1 MSNTNIE
8 QIADILYHAK
18 TNNIP
23 CLPIRNLLET
33 ASIEKAYQV
42 QAINIEKEISQGNH
56 ITGKKI
62 GLTSKAVQKQLGVN
76 EPDFGTL
83 VNSMEVSPDEN
94 KLAFSHL
101 MQPKAEAEWA
111 FVLKKSIT
119 KEIKSIEELQNYID
133 YAVIAIEIV
142 GSRIQNWDIQIV
154 DTVADNASA
163 SHYVLSKEE
172 IPLSHINF
180 TDCQMQLFQNN
191 KLTSEGTGK
200 ACMGNPL
207 LAVQWL
213 ANKMVEM
220 KTPLQKGELVLSGAL
235 GPMVNLKQGDQFKVV
250 IDQFKPVELAI
261 N

>member
-1 MSNTNIE
+1 MSNKSIE
-8 QIADILYHAK
+8 QVADILQHAK
-18 TNNIP
+18 KSKIP
-23 CLPIRNLLET
+23 CLPIRDVLPSK
-33 ASIEKAYQV
+33 SIQQAYQV
-42 QAINIEKEISQGNH
+42 QAIGIEKEISQGH
-56 ITGKKI
+56 KITGKKI
-62 GLTSKAVQKQLGVN
+62 GLTSKSVQKQLGVD
-76 EPDFGTL
+76 EPDFGVLTDKMQI
-83 VNSMEVSPDEN
+83 SN
-94 KLAFSHL
+94 KGVLAFDDL

-220 KTPLQKGELVLSGAL
+220 KTPLQKRELVLSGAL